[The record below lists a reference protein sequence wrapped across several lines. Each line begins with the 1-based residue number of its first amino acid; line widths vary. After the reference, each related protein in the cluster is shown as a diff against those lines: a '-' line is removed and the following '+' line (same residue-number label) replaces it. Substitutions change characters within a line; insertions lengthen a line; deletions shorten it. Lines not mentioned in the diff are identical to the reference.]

1 MLKSKSK
8 KSQNKKNKHKKGK
21 NNKKQ
26 LEKEQPKLTIKEKLA
41 QKRKAT
47 RAKQELID
55 LLTKSGGVGLVLGI
69 AAFFAVGIKLA
80 VPATMGVIVLALS
93 YKYPR
98 QALFGFIF
106 YVPFAGTVTYLLG
119 GNAILQLAKDGFYI
133 PAVMALWQKCRQQNL
148 PFIIP
153 QGIKKPLFLLL
164 GLCICTLLFINAMQQ
179 FFPPPP
185 PLFKTPPKSMPLGM
199 GILGL
204 KVFMGYIP
212 LITCAYYLIR
222 NKKDFL
228 FVSRVQ
234 VSLILLC
241 CLLGIVQY
249 ALLVVGIC
257 PGTRGA
263 VGQDLFKAT
272 LSARCFIGGAL
283 VFSPSQGMIR
293 LPGTFVAPWQWA
305 WFLISSTFFT
315 FGTGFS
321 DPDAKW
327 RIVGLLSLATVFV
340 NAVISGQRIALAL
353 VPACLVLLLLLTGQL
368 ANLKRFVPIFGGLV
382 LVLTIAIASNPV
394 IVQERLDSFISR
406 WNASP
411 PYEFITQQFEEV
423 SHNTKN
429 PLGNGLGK
437 ATNSA
442 RIMGPTKLVETYYP
456 KVMYEVGILGVLG
469 FLGLVTTLTIT
480 AFQTYRK
487 VKNRNFR
494 GYGAALWVF
503 ILFISYNTYYY
514 PLDVDPVAVY
524 YWFFAGVLFKLP
536 EIDKLERLKE
546 EQQQIEQEQKVSTK
560 RKRKQKRVEN
570 PL

>member
-1 MLKSKSK
+1 MPKSKNK
-8 KSQNKKNKHKKGK
+8 KKNKG
-21 NNKKQ
+21 KKQ
-26 LEKEQPKLTIKEKLA
+26 SKNEQPTLTLKERLA

-47 RAKQELID
+47 RAREELTS
-55 LLTKSGGVGLVLGI
+55 LLSKSGGVGLVLGI
-69 AAFFAVGIKLA
+69 AVFFVGGIKLA
-80 VPATMGVIVLALS
+80 VPAVMGVIVMALS

-119 GNAILQLAKDGFYI
+119 GNTILQLAKDGFYV
-133 PAVMALWQKCRQQNL
+133 PAVISLWQKCRQQNL

-153 QGIKKPLFLLL
+153 KGITKPLFILLA
-164 GLCICTLLFINAMQQ
+164 LCICTLLFVNGMQQ
-179 FFPPPP
+179 FNPPPP
-185 PLFKTPPKSMPLGM
+185 PLFKTPPKSMPIGM

-212 LITCAYYLIR
+212 LMTCAYYLIR

-228 FVSRVQ
+228 FISRLQ
-234 VSLILLC
+234 VCLILVC
-241 CLLGIVQY
+241 CILGIIQY
-249 ALLVVGIC
+249 ALLLVGIC

-263 VGQDLFKAT
+263 VGVDLFKAT
-272 LSARCFIGGAL
+272 LSARCFVGGAL

-321 DPDAKW
+321 DPSFVW
-327 RIVGLLSLATVFV
+327 RMLGLGSLATVFV

-353 VPACLVLLLLLTGQL
+353 VPTCLVLLLLLTGQL
-368 ANLKRFVPIFGGLV
+368 ANLKRFVPIFGGLI
-382 LVLTIAIASNPV
+382 LILTIAIASNPV
-394 IVQERLDSFISR
+394 VVQERVDSFVDR

-423 SHNTKN
+423 AHNTKN

-456 KVMYEVGILGVLG
+456 KVMFEVGILGVLG
-469 FLGLVTTLTIT
+469 FLGLVTTLTIC
-480 AFQTYRK
+480 AFKTNRK

-536 EIDKLERLKE
+536 EIDKLEILKE
-546 EQQQIEQEQKVSTK
+546 NQNQEVQEVEVSTRKKGKQKV
-560 RKRKQKRVEN
+560 VEN

>member
-8 KSQNKKNKHKKGK
+8 KK

-26 LEKEQPKLTIKEKLA
+26 SKKEQPTLTIKEKLA

-47 RAKQELID
+47 RARQEVIS
-55 LLTKSGGVGLVLGI
+55 LLSKAGGVGIVLGI
-69 AAFFAVGIKLA
+69 AAFFVGGIKLA
-80 VPATMGVIVLALS
+80 IPAAMAAIVMAFG

-98 QALFGFIF
+98 QALIWFIF

-119 GNAILQLAKDGFYI
+119 GNAILQLAKDGFYV
-133 PAVMALWQKCRQQNL
+133 PAVIALWQKCRQQNL

-153 QGIKKPLFLLL
+153 KGIKTPLLILLT
-164 GLCICTLLFINAMQQ
+164 LCICTLLFINGMQQ
-179 FFPPPP
+179 FNPPPP
-185 PLFKTPPKSMPLGM
+185 PLFKTPPKEIPLGM
-199 GILGL
+199 GLLGL

-228 FVSRVQ
+228 FISRLQ
-234 VSLILLC
+234 VVVILVC
-241 CLLGIVQY
+241 CLLGVVQY

-257 PGTRGA
+257 PGTRDA
-263 VGQDLFKAT
+263 VGVDLFKAT
-272 LSARCFIGGAL
+272 LEARCLIGGSL
-283 VFSPSQGMIR
+283 VFSPSQGIIR

-321 DPDAKW
+321 DPSFKW
-327 RIVGLLSLATVFV
+327 RMVGLVSLATVFI

-353 VPACLVLLLLLTGQL
+353 VPACLVLLLVLTGQL
-368 ANLKRFVPIFGGLV
+368 ANLKRFVPIFGGLI
-382 LVLTIAIASNPV
+382 LVLTIAIASNPAV
-394 IVQERLDSFISR
+394 VQERLDSFISR

-429 PLGNGLGK
+429 PLGNGLGR

-456 KVMYEVGILGVLG
+456 KVMFEVGILGVLG
-469 FLGLVTTLTIT
+469 FLGLVTTLTIC
-480 AFQTYRK
+480 AFKTYRK

-546 EQQQIEQEQKVSTK
+546 EQNQGVQEVSTK
-560 RKRKQKRVEN
+560 QKRKQKIVEN

>member
-1 MLKSKSK
+1 MVKLKDRK
-8 KSQNKKNKHKKGK
+8 KKKNS

-26 LEKEQPKLTIKEKLA
+26 SQNQQPALTLKERLA

-47 RAKQELID
+47 RARQELTS
-55 LLTKSGGVGLVLGI
+55 LLSKAGGVGIVLGI
-69 AAFFAVGIKLA
+69 VAFFAGGIKLA
-80 VPATMGVIVLALS
+80 IPAAMGVIVLALA

-98 QALFGFIF
+98 QSLLWFIF
-106 YVPFAGTVTYLLG
+106 YIPFSGTVTYLLG

-133 PAVMALWQKCRQQNL
+133 PAAVALWQKCRQQNL

-153 QGIKKPLFLLL
+153 KGIKTPLLILLF
-164 GLCICTLLFINAMQQ
+164 LCICTFLFVNTVQQ
-179 FFPPPP
+179 FNPPPP
-185 PLFKTPPKSMPLGM
+185 PLFKTLEPEIPLGM
-199 GILGL
+199 GLLGL

-228 FVSRVQ
+228 FVSRLQ
-234 VSLILLC
+234 VTLILVC
-241 CLLGIVQY
+241 CILGVVQY
-249 ALLVVGIC
+249 ALLLTGIC
-257 PGTRGA
+257 EGTRNATG
-263 VGQDLFKAT
+263 VDLFKAT
-272 LSARCFIGGAL
+272 LEARCFIGGAL
-283 VFSPSQGMIR
+283 VYSPSQGMIR

-321 DPDAKW
+321 DPSFKW
-327 RIVGLLSLATVFV
+327 RMVGLLSLAMVFV

-353 VPACLVLLLLLTGQL
+353 VPACLVLLLILTGQL
-368 ANLKRFVPIFGGLV
+368 ANLKRFVPIFGGLI
-382 LVLTIAIASNPV
+382 LILTIAIASNPAV
-394 IVQERLDSFISR
+394 VQERLDSFIDR

-423 SHNTKN
+423 AHNTKN
-429 PLGNGLGK
+429 PFGNGLGK

-456 KVMYEVGILGVLG
+456 KVMFEVGILGVLG
-469 FLGLVTTLTIT
+469 FLGLVTSLTVC

-546 EQQQIEQEQKVSTK
+546 EQNQEVQEAEVSTK
-560 RKRKQKRVEN
+560 NKRKQKVLEN